1 MSDMVQLGINVSKEL
16 ADRIIKSGKAEVVTR
31 LKNARFDAFTKCPIV
46 LDKGLGSETSAKILS
61 AASSIHNGTT
71 SDIGKMTGALK
82 AVKKRM
88 DTANGSLQAITSTA
102 RSTLARVSTISTQLS
117 GLSTLSYITIGVG
130 IANLAISTIGFY
142 TVNKRLDMINE
153 NLREISSKI
162 DSIHFCLTSETIE
175 DFQDM
180 VMRFSSIST
189 RMRDHDEVGR
199 QELDD
204 LLIKMRTFI
213 SKLIRNFTHQAMD
226 AEIILGMI
234 FDLLTTY
241 SVLLNMFVR
250 SYYFEKQKTPD
261 NLDGY
266 VSLIKELMDDNFI
279 EKVRDYLILDK
290 KMHVRDAIQALQI
303 QQLLTL
309 NCFAQIEDNADILKI
324 VQTKQAYDELV
335 KAVDNSIMQE
345 IPTII
350 AQVAAKTDE
359 SQETCAQVFEQAQAV
374 FATASA

>member
-1 MSDMVQLGINVSKEL
+1 MSDMVQLDINVSKEL

-234 FDLLTTY
+234 FDLL
-241 SVLLNMFVR
+241 
-250 SYYFEKQKTPD
+250 
-261 NLDGY
+261 
-266 VSLIKELMDDNFI
+266 
-279 EKVRDYLILDK
+279 
-290 KMHVRDAIQALQI
+290 
-303 QQLLTL
+303 
-309 NCFAQIEDNADILKI
+309 
-324 VQTKQAYDELV
+324 
-335 KAVDNSIMQE
+335 
-345 IPTII
+345 
-350 AQVAAKTDE
+350 
-359 SQETCAQVFEQAQAV
+359 
-374 FATASA
+374 